1 MKEYLKMGDAF
12 SGKAINSNGEVVVNK
27 YKDVD
32 YGEYVCHAINSH
44 DELVAE
50 IERLRDAMSG
60 LLSLAEHFAE
70 VGGLDANAYSE
81 YEKAKGA

>member
-1 MKEYLKMGDAF
+1 MKEYLKMSDAF
-12 SGKAINSNGEVVVNK
+12 LGKAINSNGEVVVNK

-50 IERLRDAMSG
+50 VYLLRTAVKGSLVYG
-60 LLSLAEHFAE
+60 LCA
-70 VGGLDANAYSE
+70 GLDLQGC
-81 YEKAKGA
+81 KVDDLVRD